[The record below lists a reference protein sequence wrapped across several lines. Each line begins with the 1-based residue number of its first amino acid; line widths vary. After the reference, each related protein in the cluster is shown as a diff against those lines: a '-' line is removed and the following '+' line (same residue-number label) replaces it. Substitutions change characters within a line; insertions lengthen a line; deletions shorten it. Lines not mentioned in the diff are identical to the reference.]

1 MKGSFCMPL
10 PQGAQY
16 LAPRR
21 RGRHYTQRML
31 KPYAHQRRLSDGCL
45 ARSDDDDSLLRRSST
60 ARLGEAGSRVCLP
73 EEESRSRSTESN
85 KADLRAG
92 SDAWSRSCKDA
103 ESFLRRLSRF
113 LTKRLTFGR
122 A

>member
-1 MKGSFCMPL
+1 
-10 PQGAQY
+10 
-16 LAPRR
+16 
-21 RGRHYTQRML
+21 ML
-31 KPYAHQRRLSDGCL
+31 EPYAHQRRLSEGCL
-45 ARSDDDDSLLRRSST
+45 ARSDDDDSRLSKSST
-60 ARLGEAGSRVCLP
+60 ARRGDAGSRFRLP
-73 EEESRSRSTESN
+73 DDVSRSRSTESN

-92 SDAWSRSCKDA
+92 SDAWSRSCNEA

>member
-31 KPYAHQRRLSDGCL
+31 KPYAHHRRLSDGCR
-45 ARSDDDDSLLRRSST
+45 ARNDDDDSLLRRSST
-60 ARLGEAGSRVCLP
+60 ARRGDAGSRFRLP
-73 EEESRSRSTESN
+73 EDVSRSRSTESN
-85 KADLRAG
+85 NADRNAG
-92 SDAWSRSCKDA
+92 SDAWSRSARDA
-103 ESFLRRLSRF
+103 ESFLLKLSRF
-113 LTKRLTFGR
+113 FTNLRTFGK